1 MSPCY
6 TASLM
11 VELTLK
17 HVREL
22 DELLCLACV
31 FHRAGLCHQPRPF
44 VVPSPHSYE
53 RLSSHSP
60 RAAHETPP
68 ETVALV
74 RMSAFAYAVGSKS
87 TARKLLERI

>member
-1 MSPCY
+1 
-6 TASLM
+6 M
-11 VELTLK
+11 VKLTMK
-17 HVREL
+17 HVRGL
-22 DELLCLACV
+22 AVVLCLACV
-31 FHRAGLCHQPRPF
+31 FHRAGLCHQLRPF

-74 RMSAFAYAVGSKS
+74 RMFTFAYAVGSKS
-87 TARKLLERI
+87 TARKPLERI